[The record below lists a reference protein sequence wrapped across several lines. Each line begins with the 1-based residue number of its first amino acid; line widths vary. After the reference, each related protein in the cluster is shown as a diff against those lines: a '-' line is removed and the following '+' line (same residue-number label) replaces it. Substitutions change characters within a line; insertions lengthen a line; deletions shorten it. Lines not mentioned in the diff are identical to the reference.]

1 MGKDA
6 RFGCMSMCFLFWD
19 KVMGKQALPGCSE
32 KSIFY
37 QCPLECQPAFSWMNA
52 VPWPLSCS
60 RTCRAKDNRVEE
72 RTEAMLLC
80 CKHKLSPKL
89 AENHGFR
96 ASCVYSVLSALHLK
110 LAH

>member
-1 MGKDA
+1 M
-6 RFGCMSMCFLFWD
+6 MCFLFWGR
-19 KVMGKQALPGCSE
+19 VMGKASTSRLQLEEHFLPVPTGAPA
-32 KSIFY
+32 SILLDEHSVTASVLL
-37 QCPLECQPAFSWMNA
+37 QNLQSQRNG
-52 VPWPLSCS
+52 V
-60 RTCRAKDNRVEE
+60 KE